1 MSNIT
6 SLGASGSGHPQ
17 VIALDSRKPEQ
28 VVSDKQYL
36 KILQLSDLLSRH
48 LNLADILKVFS
59 HEIQP
64 LVPHGSYRYVSESL
78 GEPIREGDIDRHSLQ
93 YRLTIQQMDL
103 GELTLYRD
111 QPFGSNEV
119 CQFEDLLCSLVYPLR
134 NGLLYHTAITSAYRD
149 PLTDINNRAALE
161 KLLPR
166 EINLAKRHDHRL
178 AMMILDL
185 DGFKRINDEHGHDV
199 GDRVLIRVAEL
210 IKSCLRDTDLLFRY
224 GGDEFVAAL
233 PHTDIQ
239 GGIDVAHRVLE
250 QVMALDMDDLGVT
263 GRLGMSAGLT
273 MLQAGDNFTRFFK
286 RADEALYRA
295 KKSGKHQVVIG

>member
-6 SLGASGSGHPQ
+6 SLGASGAGHPQ

-48 LNLADILKVFS
+48 LNLEDILNVFS

-64 LVPHGSYRYVSESL
+64 LVPHNSYRYTSEQVA
-78 GEPIREGDIDRHSLQ
+78 EPIRQGKIDLHSLQ

-119 CQFEDLLCSLVYPLR
+119 CQLEDLLCSLVYPLR
-134 NGLLYHTAITSAYRD
+134 NALLYHTAVTSAYKD
-149 PLTDINNRAALE
+149 PLTNINNRAAME

-166 EINLAKRHDHRL
+166 EIRLAKRHDHRL

-185 DGFKRINDEHGHDV
+185 DGFKRINDEYGHDA

-210 IKSCLRDTDLLFRY
+210 IKSCLRDTDMLFRY

-239 GGIDVAHRVLE
+239 GGIDVSRRILE
-250 QVMALDMDDLGVT
+250 QVLSMDMEDFGIQ
-263 GRLGMSAGLT
+263 GGLGMSVGLT
-273 MLQAGDNFTRFFK
+273 MLQAGDDFARFFK
-286 RADEALYRA
+286 RADEALFRA

>member
-6 SLGASGSGHPQ
+6 SLGAPGSEHPQ

-48 LNLADILKVFS
+48 LNLEDILKVFS

-64 LVPHGSYRYVSESL
+64 LIPHDSYRYTSEQVA
-78 GEPIREGDIDRHSLQ
+78 EPIRKGKIGRHSLQ

-103 GELTLYRD
+103 GELTLYRSE
-111 QPFGSNEV
+111 PFGSNEV

-134 NGLLYHTAITSAYRD
+134 NGLLYHTAITSAFSD
-149 PLTDINNRAALE
+149 PLTNINNRAAME

-166 EINLAKRHDHRL
+166 EIRLAKRHDHRL
-178 AMMILDL
+178 ALMILDL
-185 DGFKRINDEHGHDV
+185 DGFKRINDNHGHDV

-210 IKSCLRDTDLLFRY
+210 IRSCLRDTDMLFRY
-224 GGDEFVAAL
+224 GGDEFVASL
-233 PHTDIQ
+233 PHTDLQ
-239 GGIDVAHRVLE
+239 GGIDVAHRILDQVLG
-250 QVMALDMDDLGVT
+250 LDLESFGIE
-263 GRLGMSAGLT
+263 GSLGMSVGLT
-273 MLQAGDNFTRFFK
+273 MLQAGDDFQRFFK
-286 RADEALYRA
+286 RADEALFRA
-295 KKSGKHQVVIG
+295 KRSGKHRVVVG

>member
-17 VIALDSRKPEQ
+17 VIALDSRNPEQ

-64 LVPHGSYRYVSESL
+64 LVPHGSYRYVSDSL
-78 GEPIREGDIDRHSLQ
+78 GEPMREGDVGPHSLQ

-134 NGLLYHTAITSAYRD
+134 NGLLYHTAIMSAYRD

-166 EINLAKRHDHRL
+166 EISLAKRHDHRL

-250 QVMALDMDDLGVT
+250 QVMDLDLDDLGVT
-263 GRLGMSAGLT
+263 GRLGMSSGLT
-273 MLQAGDNFTRFFK
+273 MLQAGDDFTRFFK